1 MRESDENLICRRP
14 TAPDRQA
21 SSLIGNCAMNDFTS
35 ARLPEDAAPGLIRSA
50 DSYPVLD
57 AETQSFVDH
66 AAEAGVPAERLREWA
81 NGDATDAIHAEEIAL
96 TAGAADP
103 GFTIRIVRPPQA
115 APTPLPAVLF
125 LPDGASFAGGQSD
138 NRLARRIATDAEAAV
153 VLVDYTSAPA
163 ACFQTQNEQAFA
175 ALVHLQEHARALNLD
190 GGALIVAG
198 EGTGGHLV
206 ATLALLV
213 KARRGPRIA
222 LQIMLCPTLSASTAG
237 ASAARYAG
245 GPSLTTQTTGMRART
260 RFPSDNLGET
270 IAMPLNA
277 SYTDLEDLPPALIVT
292 AENDVA
298 RDDGEAYARKLM
310 LAGVRVSAVRCLGT
324 IHDFTVLDGL
334 ADTPPAEAA
343 LRLACGTIRAT
354 LRGH

>member
-1 MRESDENLICRRP
+1 
-14 TAPDRQA
+14 
-21 SSLIGNCAMNDFTS
+21 MNDFTS
-35 ARLPEDAAPGLIRSA
+35 ARLPEDAAPALIRSA
-50 DSYPVLD
+50 DAYPVLD
-57 AETQSFVDH
+57 AETQSFLDH

-81 NGDATDAIHAEEIAL
+81 NGEATDALHAEEIAL
-96 TAGAADP
+96 KAGAADP

-115 APTPLPAVLF
+115 APTALPAVLF
-125 LPDGASFAGGQSD
+125 LPDGARFAGCQSD

-153 VLVDYTSAPA
+153 VLVDYTAAPA
-163 ACFQTQNEQAFA
+163 ACFQTQNEQAFT
-175 ALVHLQEHARALNLD
+175 ALVHLHEHARALNLD
-190 GGALIVAG
+190 GGTLVVAG
-198 EGTGGHLV
+198 EGTGGRLA

-222 LQIMLCPTLSASTAG
+222 LQIMLCPTLSTSTTD
-237 ASAARYAG
+237 ASAARSAD
-245 GPSLTTQTTGMRART
+245 GPSLTTRTGCTHAGT
-260 RFPSDNLGET
+260 RVPPENSGEM

-334 ADTPPAEAA
+334 ADTPPTEAA
-343 LRLACGTIRAT
+343 WRLACGTIRAT
-354 LRGH
+354 PRGH

>member
-1 MRESDENLICRRP
+1 
-14 TAPDRQA
+14 
-21 SSLIGNCAMNDFTS
+21 MNDFTS

-57 AETQSFVDH
+57 AETQSFLDR
-66 AAEAGVPAERLREWA
+66 ATEAGVPAERLREWA
-81 NGDATDAIHAEEIAL
+81 NGDAIDTIHAEEIVL
-96 TAGAADP
+96 KAGAAASD
-103 GFTIRIVRPPQA
+103 FTIRIVRPPQA
-115 APTPLPAVLF
+115 ALAALPAVLF
-125 LPDGASFAGGQSD
+125 LPDGTSFAGSQSY
-138 NRLARRIATDAEAAV
+138 NRLARRIATDSGAAV

-163 ACFQTQNEQAFA
+163 ACFQIQNEQAFT
-175 ALVHLQEHARALNLD
+175 ALVHLHDHARALSLD

-198 EGTGGHLV
+198 EGTGGHL
-206 ATLALLV
+206 AAALALLV

-222 LQIMLCPTLSASTAG
+222 LQIMLCPTLSTSTAG
-237 ASAARYAG
+237 ASAATCVD
-245 GPSLTTQTTGMRART
+245 GPGLTAHTERMRART
-260 RFPSDNLGET
+260 RFPSENLGEI

-277 SYTDLEDLPPALIVT
+277 NYTDLEDLPPALIVT

-324 IHDFTVLDGL
+324 IHDFTALDGL

-354 LRGH
+354 RLAD

>member
-1 MRESDENLICRRP
+1 
-14 TAPDRQA
+14 
-21 SSLIGNCAMNDFTS
+21 MNDFTS

-66 AAEAGVPAERLREWA
+66 AAEAGFPAERLREWA

-175 ALVHLQEHARALNLD
+175 ALVHLHEHARALNLD
-190 GGALIVAG
+190 GGALVVAG

-245 GPSLTTQTTGMRART
+245 GPSLTTQTTGMRSRT

-270 IAMPLNA
+270 IAMPLNG
-277 SYTDLEDLPPALIVT
+277 SYTDLEDLPPALT
-292 AENDVA
+292 
-298 RDDGEAYARKLM
+298 R
-310 LAGVRVSAVRCLGT
+310 
-324 IHDFTVLDGL
+324 
-334 ADTPPAEAA
+334 TPASIS
-343 LRLACGTIRAT
+343 LRA
-354 LRGH
+354 